1 MKLLLTLDTLTFISL
16 LIVQEVGEALEIF
29 LQQRELDEK
38 L

>member
-1 MKLLLTLDTLTFISL
+1 MKLLLTLDTLTFISFL
-16 LIVQEVGEALEIF
+16 VVQEMGEILEIF